1 MDLLDRLRPRW
12 RRSDPEVRVAAV
24 REMGARDQARLE
36 TIARSD
42 PDGRVRRIAI
52 KKLED
57 AERLDGLARDETD
70 EDLRAFAAER
80 AREIRTAVAS
90 SDGTLAA
97 CEAALARLSDE
108 QSLAAVAMRAA
119 HDAIR
124 HAALARTAGD
134 RVLRDVVRNAAD
146 PMIRSAALARIEDAA
161 ILRSIA
167 VGDGRTDLALQALER
182 ITDASMLRTV
192 ADSRTAP
199 KTVRQRARALLPTSA
214 GDRAPIGM
222 KEGRA
227 RQLELCLAV
236 ESLTGTRNL
245 LGAAEQVHT
254 VQAEWADIARDVE
267 PREDMARRF
276 RKACDEILDEAGSL
290 SRRAAEAETAK
301 RALRENLAARTA
313 LCERV
318 ESLDDTAAPSALDN
332 AVAAWHRLA
341 PMSGDLSG
349 DMTGD
354 LTGDQG
360 AAVAR
365 RFKLACEKATA
376 RRELRAAR
384 EASQTKLEAVV
395 IEAEALAAAEPVP
408 AEKTWQALEARW
420 AALAPSAAEIP
431 DAFALRRRLES
442 AGEQLAR
449 RQQEADA
456 RRREAQRQ
464 NVTRLEALCTRLH
477 DLANAESF
485 DAKVARR
492 ELQKAE
498 AAIADVGPLPPSE
511 RRPEWV
517 KRVSES
523 RDQLLRRLRQA
534 EEADEWR
541 RWANV
546 AAQEEIIGRVEALL
560 ESNDLAEGTRQLGRL
575 QEEWAA
581 VASATPDKA
590 QSLWERFRTARN
602 ELRKRSDAY
611 LAENLEKKRA
621 LCAQVAGLA
630 ESTAWNETA
639 EVIKRLQAEWK
650 EMGPVPIRH
659 AQALWQE
666 FRAPCDAFF
675 ARRKAHFAR
684 LDGERRT
691 AVTAKTA
698 LCEQAEALADST
710 DWDATATVMKRLQ
723 AEWKESGPL
732 PRAHSDALWQRFRTA
747 CDRFFER
754 RSRRDELAQE
764 ALLEQVQAI
773 CDQLDAVAATL
784 AGEDAP
790 PPEQT
795 GKTVDEAW
803 AAWLRL
809 EVATLEDAKA
819 LVERLYATCQQIAAA
834 QPECLRG
841 TRLDPAATHVRREK
855 LCVRLEKLVDAAPE
869 APRELS
875 LQEMA
880 LALRDRL
887 ATNTIGGQG
896 ASPAQNTA
904 REVERISASWA
915 LLGPV
920 LDDDARALAERFA
933 RARDRAVAK

>member
-1 MDLLDRLRPRW
+1 MDILDRLRPRW
-12 RRSDPEVRVAAV
+12 RRSDPEVRAAAV
-24 REMGARDQARLE
+24 REMGVRDQARLE

-42 PDGRVRRIAI
+42 PDARVRRIAI

-57 AERLDGLARDETD
+57 PERLDGLAQGETN
-70 EDLRAFAAER
+70 EDLRAFATER
-80 AREIRTAVAS
+80 AREIRAAVAS
-90 SDGTLAA
+90 SDASLAE
-97 CEAALARLSDE
+97 CEAALACVSDE
-108 QSLAAVAMRAA
+108 HRLAAIAMTAA
-119 HDAIR
+119 HETIR
-124 HAALARTAGD
+124 HAALARTTGD

-146 PMIRSAALARIEDAA
+146 PMIRRAALARIEDPA

-182 ITDASMLRTV
+182 ITDATMLRAV

-199 KTVRQRARALLPTSA
+199 KSVRQRARTLLAASA
-214 GDRAPIGM
+214 GDRLPIGM

-236 ESLTGTRNL
+236 EKLTVTRDL
-245 LGAAEQVHT
+245 LEAAKQVRT
-254 VQAEWADIARDVE
+254 VQQEWAGIARDVE
-267 PREDMARRF
+267 PREDVAHRF
-276 RKACDEILDEAGSL
+276 HKACDEILDEAGSRA
-290 SRRAAEAETAK
+290 RREDEAETVR
-301 RALRENLAARTA
+301 RALQENLAVRTS

-318 ESLDDTAAPSALDN
+318 EGLDDTAAPSALDDT
-332 AVAAWHRLA
+332 VAAWDRLA
-341 PMSGDLSG
+341 PVTD
-349 DMTGD
+349 DRV
-354 LTGDQG
+354 
-360 AAVAR
+360 AALAR
-365 RFKLACEKATA
+365 RFRLACENATA
-376 RRELRAAR
+376 RRQQRGAR
-384 EASQTKLEAVV
+384 QALLAKLEAVV
-395 IEAEALAAAEPVP
+395 VEAEALAAAVPVP
-408 AEKTWQALEARW
+408 AEKTWQALEKRW
-420 AALAPSAAEIP
+420 TALAPSAAEIP
-431 DAFALRRRLES
+431 DAVALRRRLES
-442 AGEQLAR
+442 AGEELTR
-449 RQQEADA
+449 RQHEADA
-456 RRREAQRQ
+456 RRGEAQRQ
-464 NVTRLEALCTRLH
+464 NVTRLETLCARLH

-498 AAIADVGPLPPSE
+498 AVIADPGPLPPSE
-511 RRPEWV
+511 RRPAWV

-523 RDQLLRRLRQA
+523 RDELLRRLRQA

-546 AAQEEIIGRVEALL
+546 TAQEEIIRRAEALL
-560 ESNDLAEGTRQLGRL
+560 ESNDLAEITRQLGRL
-575 QEEWAA
+575 HEEWAA
-581 VASATPDKA
+581 VASAPADKA
-590 QSLWERFRTARN
+590 QSLWERFRSARN

-611 LAENLEKKRA
+611 LAENLEKKRG

-639 EVIKRLQAEWK
+639 ELIKRLQAEWK
-650 EMGPVPIRH
+650 EIGPVPTRH
-659 AQALWQE
+659 VQAVWRE
-666 FRAPCDAFF
+666 FRAPCDTFF

-691 AVTAKTA
+691 AATAKTA

-710 DWDATATVMKRLQ
+710 DWDTTTTVMKRLQ

-732 PRAHSDALWQRFRTA
+732 PRAQSDALWQRFRTA

-754 RSRRDELAQE
+754 RSRRNELAQE
-764 ALLEQVQAI
+764 ALLQQARAI
-773 CDQLDAVAATL
+773 CDQLDALAVTL

-790 PPEQT
+790 SPEQT
-795 GKTVDEAW
+795 GKALDEAW
-803 AAWLRL
+803 AGWLRL
-809 EVATLEDAKA
+809 EVATLEGAAA
-819 LVERLYATCQQIAAA
+819 LAERLHAACQKIATA

-841 TRLDPAATHVRREK
+841 TRLDPALTRTRREK
-855 LCVRLEKLVDAAPE
+855 LCVRLEKLVDAAAE
-869 APRELS
+869 RPRELS

-887 ATNTIGGQG
+887 ATNTIGGQ
-896 ASPAQNTA
+896 STSMTRDTA

-933 RARDRAVAK
+933 RARDRALVDRGA